1 MWFAGITGVG
11 GLLLCAFDL
20 ARYFTGSFTRQLI
33 PGGAGPTASHP
44 MPWNAI
50 AFVLLFAGVHGL
62 AMSAASSRRYSS
74 AGLERLTFGL
84 VIFDAVLQILIRRL
98 GVDPAVGMGVWGT
111 MWVHTIAAAFLPW
124 TTIQTIWTGVAA
136 WGAYAVIRLTYPGG
150 EDSLSDKLVGIA
162 FFPLL
167 AIPGSCIAWL
177 KHSRRYEQHK
187 LSFFQRRYADVRR
200 ELVDA
205 RRIHEA
211 LFPPPKVTRDLHFA
225 YEYEPMRQ
233 IGGDYLYANWF
244 GPAGQHESTLSVVLM
259 DVTGHGIPAALT
271 VNRLHG
277 ELERVFA
284 ENPEISPGE
293 VLTLL
298 NSYVY
303 LTLATHSV
311 FVTALC
317 LKVNI
322 RGNTVEYASGGH
334 PPAFLRTV
342 DGKIHELSSTTFVL
356 GACGGQEFSS
366 DPKSLQFGP
375 GDALIAYTDG
385 AIEARDRMGKMMG
398 VKGVQKLVAFGTP
411 ENPGGWARTLRTAV
425 EGHRY
430 GPPADD
436 TLVVEIAR
444 RLSAS

>member
-20 ARYFTGSFTRQLI
+20 TRYFTGTAITRQFI
-33 PGGAGPTASHP
+33 TPGGGDDSSHP
-44 MPWNAI
+44 LPWQAMI
-50 AFVLLFAGVHGL
+50 FMVLFVGVHGL
-62 AMSAASSRRYSS
+62 AMAAASTRRYAS
-74 AGLERLTFGL
+74 GGIERLSFGL
-84 VIFDAVLQILIRRL
+84 VIFDAVVQILVRRL
-98 GVDPAVGMGVWGT
+98 GVQPEIGMGVWGT
-111 MWVHTIAAAFLPW
+111 MWAHTIAAVFLPW
-124 TTIQTIWTGVAA
+124 TTWQAVRTGLVASA
-136 WGAYAVIRLTYPGG
+136 AYAAVTLTYADD
-150 EDSLSDKLVGIA
+150 EFTDKLFRIA

-167 AIPGSCIAWL
+167 AMPGTFIAWL

-187 LSFFQRRYADVRR
+187 LTFFQRRYADVRR

-211 LFPPPKVTRDLHFA
+211 LFPPAKVTRHLHFA

-244 GPAGQHESTLSVVLM
+244 GPSGGHETTLSVVLM

-298 NSYVY
+298 NSYVF

-317 LKVNI
+317 LKVNVAA
-322 RGNTVEYASGGH
+322 NTIDYASGGH

-342 DGKIHELSSTTFVL
+342 DGKIHELASTTFVL
-356 GACGGQEFSS
+356 GACGGHEFVS
-366 DPKSLQFGP
+366 DPKSLHFGP
-375 GDALIAYTDG
+375 GDSLIAYTDG

-398 VKGVQKLVAFGTP
+398 VKGVQKLVAFGSP

-425 EGHRY
+425 ESHRY

-444 RLSAS
+444 ALGK